1 MPEELKT
8 VIEKLHGGMAR
19 YDRDADKF
27 VWQYCSDHVAD
38 LLGKNKTKGIQSK
51 EQDSLEIVSDS
62 DRMQIEYALRTAM
75 KKGTGLNAYFRM
87 KSKVGQQEWCQLNS
101 WKEQGEYFVLF
112 SGMSPEVQLF
122 YHVAE
127 DKADDIYVISKDNYD
142 LLYTS
147 VQKKECLNKEQHT
160 QKCYAFLY
168 GKEEPCA
175 YCVLKDDDCPEK
187 VNEITF
193 EENDHFY
200 VTKWRETDWNGIP
213 AYVKLVRDITEE
225 VLSRREKER
234 LEQYFQTVIKYLPGG
249 MAVIHHGT
257 DGEIKPEYL
266 SDGFAEMLDVSLE
279 EAWKIYQENAL
290 SGVHPDDQDY
300 VQKNLERCIREKRDK
315 YELQYRLKKG
325 DGSYI
330 WVNAKFSVIQCEG
343 GDARVYADYHDV
355 TAEKKMQEQLRQQYK
370 ERIAQHYMMAGSD
383 TLVLG
388 HCNVTQNKIYEIV
401 DRTESNLLET
411 FGEDREEFFL
421 GLGTLIVDEE
431 ERKDFYAKYLNE
443 PSLQAFFAGEKE
455 VVMQCFLML
464 PGQKSGKYVEFK
476 VSLVETPDTGDVTG
490 ILMVTDITEKR
501 IREKIFMQLSSTNYD
516 LVADVNLFTDRYE
529 IVSGG
534 DDNISENRGCNSA
547 RVKKVIEEVVIDSE
561 RERQYVAGMFD
572 QSRMLARL
580 KKEGSYSFIY
590 STYDASRKIH
600 TKNMMIS
607 AIDLRL
613 GRVSFIRSDVTDVVL
628 AERKTKVA
636 LEKALTEAK
645 TANRVKSDFLSSMS
659 HDIRTPLNGIIGLLK
674 IDEEHFDDEELV
686 KENHEKMKVVADHLL
701 SLINDILQMSKLEE
715 GNIALKHEQIC
726 LQELMNDIE
735 TITISRAVSEGIKWE
750 YEKKKTDFVYP
761 YIYGSP
767 LHIRQIFLNIYGN
780 CIKYNR
786 KNGTIMTS
794 VESLGDKDGI
804 CTYRWTISDNGMG
817 MSKEFLSHIF
827 EPFVQEK
834 NDARSIYQ
842 GTGLGMAIV
851 KELINHMKGTIE
863 ISSEVGVGS
872 TFVVTIPF
880 EIAPPPQKLQEKES
894 TGSIEGMKLLMA
906 EDNELNA
913 EIATT
918 LLTDRGALVTNV
930 SDGKQALDEFTKNPP
945 GTYDAILM
953 DIMMPVMDGLT
964 ATKAIRSLTRPDAK
978 TIPILAM
985 TANAFEE
992 DAKQC
997 FAAGMNAHI
1006 AKPIDIEFLEKTL
1019 QRIYEQL

>member
-1 MPEELKT
+1 MRKNNFMNKIIKLKRSILAGIISG
-8 VIEKLHGGMAR
+8 VIAVLYSAFFFSTDHSWIFYTPINRDKLC
-19 YDRDADKF
+19 
-27 VWQYCSDHVAD
+27 VIV
-38 LLGKNKTKGIQSK
+38 LG
-51 EQDSLEIVSDS
+51 
-62 DRMQIEYALRTAM
+62 
-75 KKGTGLNAYFRM
+75 
-87 KSKVGQQEWCQLNS
+87 
-101 WKEQGEYFVLF
+101 
-112 SGMSPEVQLF
+112 
-122 YHVAE
+122 
-127 DKADDIYVISKDNYD
+127 VISNIILVGNLQEANRQAEHKIAK
-142 LLYTS
+142 LES
-147 VQKKECLNKEQHT
+147 EKKQKK
-160 QKCYAFLY
+160 
-168 GKEEPCA
+168 
-175 YCVLKDDDCPEK
+175 KD
-187 VNEITF
+187 
-193 EENDHFY
+193 
-200 VTKWRETDWNGIP
+200 
-213 AYVKLVRDITEE
+213 
-225 VLSRREKER
+225 
-234 LEQYFQTVIKYLPGG
+234 LEQ
-249 MAVIHHGT
+249 
-257 DGEIKPEYL
+257 
-266 SDGFAEMLDVSLE
+266 
-279 EAWKIYQENAL
+279 
-290 SGVHPDDQDY
+290 QD
-300 VQKNLERCIREKRDK
+300 
-315 YELQYRLKKG
+315 EL
-325 DGSYI
+325 
-330 WVNAKFSVIQCEG
+330 
-343 GDARVYADYHDV
+343 H
-355 TAEKKMQEQLRQQYK
+355 
-370 ERIAQHYMMAGSD
+370 
-383 TLVLG
+383 
-388 HCNVTQNKIYEIV
+388 
-401 DRTESNLLET
+401 
-411 FGEDREEFFL
+411 
-421 GLGTLIVDEE
+421 
-431 ERKDFYAKYLNE
+431 
-443 PSLQAFFAGEKE
+443 
-455 VVMQCFLML
+455 
-464 PGQKSGKYVEFK
+464 
-476 VSLVETPDTGDVTG
+476 
-490 ILMVTDITEKR
+490 
-501 IREKIFMQLSSTNYD
+501 
-516 LVADVNLFTDRYE
+516 
-529 IVSGG
+529 
-534 DDNISENRGCNSA
+534 
-547 RVKKVIEEVVIDSE
+547 
-561 RERQYVAGMFD
+561 
-572 QSRMLARL
+572 
-580 KKEGSYSFIY
+580 
-590 STYDASRKIH
+590 
-600 TKNMMIS
+600 
-607 AIDLRL
+607 
-613 GRVSFIRSDVTDVVL
+613 
-628 AERKTKVA
+628 
-636 LEKALTEAK
+636 KALIAAD
-645 TANRVKSDFLSSMS
+645 TANRAKSTFLLNMS

-686 KENHEKMKVVADHLL
+686 KGNHEKMKVVADHLL

-817 MSKEFLSHIF
+817 MNKEFLSHIF
-827 EPFVQEK
+827 EPFAQEK
-834 NDARSIYQ
+834 NDTRSIYQ

-851 KELINHMKGTIE
+851 KELINQMKGTIE